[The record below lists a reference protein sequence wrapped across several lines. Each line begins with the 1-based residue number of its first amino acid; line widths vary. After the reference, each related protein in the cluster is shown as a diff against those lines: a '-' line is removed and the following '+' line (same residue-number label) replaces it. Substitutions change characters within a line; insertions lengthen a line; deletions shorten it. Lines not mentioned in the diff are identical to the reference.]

1 VVSHKNKEHLSCRR
15 ISSFRIVGCLA
26 MLIKRN
32 PTLRPA
38 KTFALKCLRLSAQSE
53 RTMEQ
58 RWLNNSAAETRS
70 REMFTSDNNYI
81 RHYGTCVIYDAHY
94 VLCIVPYHS
103 YVARYIKNRGES
115 NVTTGFDKHITRKRS
130 ILPWPRATT
139 RSSAQIASLYRR
151 LMLADVGVIPA
162 DGGMAIRCISARV
175 YVA

>member
-1 VVSHKNKEHLSCRR
+1 MVSHKNKEHLSCRR

-115 NVTTGFDKHITRKRS
+115 NVWQRASTNTSRERDLSCRGPGPPHVHQRK
-130 ILPWPRATT
+130 
-139 RSSAQIASLYRR
+139 
-151 LMLADVGVIPA
+151 
-162 DGGMAIRCISARV
+162 
-175 YVA
+175 